1 MSVDFPLG
9 VPANSLRDVI
19 LVLGREPA
27 GEGCVRGSPS
37 GVLPAREKKKK
48 NIHTLFIF
56 SLSYFAF
63 VKCLR
68 RRKYIKKEHA

>member
-48 NIHTLFIF
+48 IFTLCLS
-56 SLSYFAF
+56 SLFLTLHLSN
-63 VKCLR
+63 V
-68 RRKYIKKEHA
+68 